1 MFALTDIIKY
11 LTFISYFGCIVSSIT
26 GFIIVSN
33 DFIGCIFIN
42 SLLVLCNIPLIIYI
56 EFINSSNADLKLI
69 HYSRAY
75 VQIIMSILIMGIS
88 HVGVG
93 FGIYGLF
100 MFLSN
105 LMLGLFD
112 CNDNIVYTQVVNP
125 NPIPN
130 TIPNPT

>member
-1 MFALTDIIKY
+1 MHQTL
-11 LTFISYFGCIVSSIT
+11 VR
-26 GFIIVSN
+26 
-33 DFIGCIFIN
+33 FIN

-130 TIPNPT
+130 PT